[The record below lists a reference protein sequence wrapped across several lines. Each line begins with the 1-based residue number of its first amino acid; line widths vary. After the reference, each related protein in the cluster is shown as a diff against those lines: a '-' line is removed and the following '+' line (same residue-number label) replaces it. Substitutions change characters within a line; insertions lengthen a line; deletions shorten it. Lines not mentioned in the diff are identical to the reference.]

1 MSTRGC
7 CGRLRRIHPSL
18 AEVVSRGNSNERG
31 AAPNDRLG
39 SGLSERIAIELRPVQ
54 TASFRCPTG
63 AILVVSILI
72 SRPVREAGRR
82 LAEDRLTEHRAD
94 EVQCVLKRLEVVD
107 FRFVTDM
114 QDNPDVTVKRRVDQ
128 VCECTIPV
136 RGNGNPAVNGRVISP
151 SFTDVGR

>member
-1 MSTRGC
+1 
-7 CGRLRRIHPSL
+7 L

-39 SGLSERIAIELRPVQ
+39 SGLSEGIAIELWPIQ

-63 AILVVSILI
+63 ANVVVSILL
-72 SRPVREAGRR
+72 SRPVRRAGRR

-94 EVQCVLKRLEVVD
+94 EVQRVLERLEVMD

-114 QDNPDVTVKRRVDQ
+114 QDHPDVTVKRRVDQ
-128 VCECTIPV
+128 VRECAIPV
-136 RGNGNPAVNGRVISP
+136 RRDGDPAVNCRLIGP
-151 SFTDVGR
+151 SVTDVGR